1 MAELCILV
9 CGKTGVGKST
19 LVNSILGKDVVK
31 TGGPGCRSQSQP
43 GPFSSLSAV
52 TAGITSASGDVEGVT
67 VTVYDSP
74 GLQDGHGKDESY
86 LDQIREVFD
95 QAHLTLYCFEMTT
108 TRWLPSD
115 QNAIELITKKFGM
128 EFWSKAILVLTKANQ
143 YQLSKSYEDPND
155 KAEWDKRCERA
166 FLDIAEPFKEQL
178 KQLLSPSE
186 YSSVDNIPVV
196 AAGDF
201 EEEAKHRELIFVAPG
216 KKHMDYLSE
225 LWVQCLK
232 RLPPGISRLAFM
244 QASDLSV
251 AISPNVGTESIRSSI
266 EQLLEVASISSAH
279 PEGTDIRSD
288 LDIIGLSINGT
299 TCTACVDGL
308 TETTPI
314 SAHLPVIAVKNICSI
329 PASTAMPCTAFRN
342 CNTLSSTS
350 ICEKGVSRDPNTALD
365 NTTSSPHQATTPV
378 TQGRRTARR
387 NHRRSRRKQAE
398 RPEPNPSTI
407 PSHSLLPGAAD
418 RNGRTTGFMATCKQG
433 IASEPSPAAS
443 NATSST
449 NATPIASS
457 DCTVGKYRRH
467 TRNKRALGLEPNTPV
482 GTSGSTKVSSSSS
495 YKASKDQVW
504 GNSKCT
510 NMPVGAPMP
519 AVDVGNSHS
528 TLPATVVLE
537 TDARSHIGNSST
549 LTCNTAAVPQTSHIA
564 SHSVQTS
571 RATTDEIAG
580 GCGPTGSKSKCKPVV
595 AEVSNTSVIN
605 ARSTHTSTPIMKTPS
620 RARDQGSTMSSSSC
634 KLVVGKEPSTAVAN
648 AGDTCTSVNTSPR
661 SCGSSNT
668 LTPAITQRSNAGD
681 VNARPTL
688 MVNVSNTLSNCKPAL
703 EQVPNTSALNRGP
716 PFYLAPTA
724 AVCARDYRSKSSS
737 SNCQTVAPSLDMLI
751 PTSQLEVAS
760 MPSTDDSQNTI
771 LNPSQALPDGQIL
784 AGPRRRRR
792 IQLNEEQSRVFVD
805 STSESLAEIT
815 MKFANIGAT
824 GGAAIGTVVLSVAAM
839 FVPALALAGPQA
851 CRKVGALA
859 GGAIGGT
866 LGAVLGLAIGLW
878 KRMNE
883 VPSV

>member
-52 TAGITSASGDVEGVT
+52 TAGITRASGCVEGVN

-143 YQLSKSYEDPND
+143 YQLSKSYEDPDD

-166 FLDIAEPFKEQL
+166 FLDIAEPIKEQL
-178 KQLLSPSE
+178 KKLLSPSE

-196 AAGDF
+196 AAGDY

-232 RLPPGISRLAFM
+232 RLPPGKSRLAFM

-314 SAHLPVIAVKNICSI
+314 SAHLPVVAVKNMCSI
-329 PASTAMPCTAFRN
+329 PASTAKVYHE
-342 CNTLSSTS
+342 TLTQLWT
-350 ICEKGVSRDPNTALD
+350 IPLVHLD
-365 NTTSSPHQATTPV
+365 HQATTPV
-378 TQGRRTARR
+378 TQGGRTARR

-398 RPEPNPSTI
+398 GPEPIPSTI

-443 NATSST
+443 NVTSST

-457 DCTVGKYRRH
+457 DCTVGKYCRH
-467 TRNKRALGLEPNTPV
+467 TRNKRALGLEPDTPV
-482 GTSGSTKVSSSSS
+482 GTSGSTKVSSSHRT
-495 YKASKDQVW
+495 SKDQVW
-504 GNSKCT
+504 CNSKCT
-510 NMPVGAPMP
+510 SVPVGAPTP
-519 AVDVGNSHS
+519 TIDARHS
-528 TLPATVVLE
+528 YSTIPATVVLE
-537 TDARSHIGNSST
+537 TDARGHKRNSYT
-549 LTCNTAAVPQTSHIA
+549 LTCNTATVRQTSHIA

-571 RATTDEIAG
+571 RAMTDEVFR
-580 GCGPTGSKSKCKPVV
+580 GCSLKSKCKPVV
-595 AEVSNTSVIN
+595 SEVSNVAAVKARSAHTSTPMLNIPPAARDHGSTTSSYCNPVVGEEPSAAVIN
-605 ARSTHTSTPIMKTPS
+605 ARSTHTSTPINTPS
-620 RARDQGSTMSSSSC
+620 RSEAHESTMPSSYC
-634 KLVVGKEPSTAVAN
+634 KLFVGEEPSAAVVN
-648 AGDTCTSVNTSPR
+648 TGYTCTSVNTLPK

-668 LTPAITQRSNAGD
+668 VTPVIMQESNAAGD
-681 VNARPTL
+681 INARSTL
-688 MVNVSNTLSNCKPAL
+688 MMNASSTLSNCQPVSA
-703 EQVPNTSALNRGP
+703 QVPNTRQPAFSKD
-716 PFYLAPTA
+716 
-724 AVCARDYRSKSSS
+724 CRSNSSS
-737 SNCQTVAPSLDMLI
+737 SNCPKPNTHTLTSKLDVAPM
-751 PTSQLEVAS
+751 AS
-760 MPSTDDSQNTI
+760 ILSKDDSQNTS
-771 LNPSQALPDGQIL
+771 LNPSQALPDPSSGQIL

-792 IQLNEEQSRVFVD
+792 I
-805 STSESLAEIT
+805 
-815 MKFANIGAT
+815 
-824 GGAAIGTVVLSVAAM
+824 
-839 FVPALALAGPQA
+839 
-851 CRKVGALA
+851 
-859 GGAIGGT
+859 
-866 LGAVLGLAIGLW
+866 
-878 KRMNE
+878 
-883 VPSV
+883 

>member
-52 TAGITSASGDVEGVT
+52 TAGITRASGNVEGVT

-74 GLQDGHGKDESY
+74 GLQDGHCKDESY

-115 QNAIELITKKFGM
+115 QKAIELITKKFGM

-143 YQLSKSYEDPND
+143 YQLSKSYEDPDN

-166 FLDIAEPFKEQL
+166 FLDIAQPFKEQL
-178 KQLLSPSE
+178 KKLLSPSE

-196 AAGDF
+196 AAGDY
-201 EEEAKHRELIFVAPG
+201 EEEAKHRELIFIAPG

-232 RLPPGISRLAFM
+232 RLPPGISRLAFL
-244 QASDLSV
+244 QASDVSV
-251 AISPNVGTESIRSSI
+251 ATSSNEGTESIRSSI

-279 PEGTDIRSD
+279 PDGTDIQSD
-288 LDIIGLSINGT
+288 LDIIGLSINDT

-314 SAHLPVIAVKNICSI
+314 SAHQPVIAAKNMCLT
-329 PASTAMPCTAFRN
+329 PATTAVPHTKFRN
-342 CNTLSSTS
+342 RNSLSSTS
-350 ICEKGVSRDPNTALD
+350 ICEEGVSRDPNTALE

-387 NHRRSRRKQAE
+387 NHRRSRRKQTE
-398 RPEPNPSTI
+398 RPEPNPRTI
-407 PSHSLLPGAAD
+407 PSHSLLPGVAD
-418 RNGRTTGFMATCKQG
+418 SNGRSPGFMATCKQG
-433 IASEPSPAAS
+433 IASEPIPAAS

-449 NATPIASS
+449 NATPIDSS
-457 DCTVGKYRRH
+457 DCAVGKYRRH
-467 TRNKRALGLEPNTPV
+467 ARRKRVLGLEPNTPV
-482 GTSGSTKVSSSSS
+482 GTSSSTKVSSSSS
-495 YKASKDQVW
+495 YSSSKDQVW

-510 NMPVGAPMP
+510 SVPVAVPMP
-519 AVDVGNSHS
+519 TVDVGNSHS
-528 TLPATVVLE
+528 TIPATVVLE
-537 TDARSHIGNSST
+537 TDARSHKRNSST

-564 SHSVQTS
+564 SHSVQIS
-571 RATTDEIAG
+571 RAMTDEIAG
-580 GCGPTGSKSKCKPVV
+580 GCGSTSSKSKCKPVV
-595 AEVSNTSVIN
+595 AEVSNAAVVN

-634 KLVVGKEPSTAVAN
+634 KRVVGKEPSTAVVN
-648 AGDTCTSVNTSPR
+648 TGFTCTSVNTPPR

-668 LTPAITQRSNAGD
+668 LTPVITQQSNAGD
-681 VNARPTL
+681 INARSTL
-688 MVNVSNTLSNCKPAL
+688 MVNAPNCKPAIA
-703 EQVPNTSALNRGP
+703 QVPNTSALNRGL
-716 PFYLAPTA
+716 PFYPPTA
-724 AVCARDYRSKSSS
+724 AVSTRDCRSHSSLS
-737 SNCQTVAPSLDMLI
+737 KDG
-751 PTSQLEVAS
+751 
-760 MPSTDDSQNTI
+760 SQNTS
-771 LNPSQALPDGQIL
+771 LNPSQALPDPSSGQIL
-784 AGPRRRRR
+784 AGPRRRRGIR
-792 IQLNEEQSRVFVD
+792 LNEEQSTVFIN
-805 STSESLAEIT
+805 STSESLAIV
-815 MKFANIGAT
+815 MKYAKIGAVS
-824 GGAAIGTVVLSVAAM
+824 GATIGTVVANLVAIFAS
-839 FVPALALAGPQA
+839 PGSQLWAG
-851 CRKVGALA
+851 RVGTFA
-859 GGAIGGT
+859 GGAIGGA
-866 LGAVLGLAIGLW
+866 LGAALGLAISLGN
-878 KRMNE
+878 RMNE
-883 VPSV
+883 DPPRSET